1 VITCFEDDDRLVLQS
16 LIQNSVHPLHQVFPK
31 IGDLKEQF
39 QEVVLHSH
47 TYHQQLSSKEITI

>member
-1 VITCFEDDDRLVLQS
+1 MTYFEDDDRPALQS
-16 LIQNSVHPLHQVFPK
+16 PTQNFVHPKHQVFPK

-47 TYHQQLSSKEITI
+47 IYHQQLSNKEITI